1 MKHDKTDKNVS
12 FHDHIINQGS
22 LQPVYRVYKDAI
34 EVKYLGIG
42 RPNKQQNKGCIR
54 DSERKD
60 KEERGKIKRDIK
72 GEVKGA
78 RYDTLPH

>member
-1 MKHDKTDKNVS
+1 M
-12 FHDHIINQGS
+12 
-22 LQPVYRVYKDAI
+22 
-34 EVKYLGIG
+34 
-42 RPNKQQNKGCIR
+42 